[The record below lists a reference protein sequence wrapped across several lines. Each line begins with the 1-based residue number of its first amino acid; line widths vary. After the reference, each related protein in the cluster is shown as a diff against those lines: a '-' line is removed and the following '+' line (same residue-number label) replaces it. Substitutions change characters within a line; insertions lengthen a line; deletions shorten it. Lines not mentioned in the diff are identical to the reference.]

1 MSAMVD
7 KRVQAT
13 IVIDGNQYVFISEP
27 LDRLWADIILQEF
40 IRGGPF
46 KVVKAKLIPVG
57 PTP

>member
-13 IVIDGNQYVFISEP
+13 IVIDGNQYVFTSEP
-27 LDRLWADIILQEF
+27 LARLWADIILQEF

>member
-1 MSAMVD
+1 MVD

-13 IVIDGNQYVFISEP
+13 IVIDGNQYVFTSEP
-27 LDRLWADIILQEF
+27 LARLWADIILQEF